1 VVGMAVTLH
10 TTHGYSLPR
19 LVGSPHPFQN
29 GCNSEFLV
37 VGSPFIVGHRVA
49 VKGSSDVLGFRRMR
63 EHTSRQLFY
72 GEPIEGHIVI
82 EGLYHPIPVLPDLP
96 VQVLFVSFGVSVSR
110 YIQPHRSPL
119 FTETLRLE

>member
-1 VVGMAVTLH
+1 VTLH
-10 TTHGYSLPR
+10 TYQGYSMPR
-19 LVGSPHPFQN
+19 LGGSSNPVQV
-29 GCNSEFLV
+29 GCNSELLV
-37 VGSPFIVGHRVA
+37 VGAPFIVGHRVA
-49 VKGSSDVLGFRRMR
+49 VKGSSDVFGFRRMR
-63 EHTSRQLFY
+63 ENISRQLFY